1 MRKLTMITAS
11 LLLAT
16 LLLPINII
24 NSASAVEITMWTM
37 EEQPDRL
44 ARQEQIA
51 QDFNDATGHTVNIV
65 AVTEKDIATRATAAF
80 AAGELPDVLNH
91 TVQHLLPFAEAGILD
106 ASAADEVVNELGRN
120 TFASGPL
127 NMAKSDG
134 EIVSV
139 PTDGWTQLVVYRS
152 DLFEKEGL
160 NPPRTFDDVKK
171 AIKKLHNPP
180 SMYGFVAATKI
191 DETYMMQLIEHISLA
206 AGYSPVNAD
215 GSVNEDT
222 RKLKEVL
229 KFYKNIADASP
240 EGDLFWKQSRE
251 LYLGGQA
258 AMIIWSPSLLDE
270 LGGLRDSAPVT
281 INDDPTTKELA
292 KDTGF
297 VTVFSG
303 PGNRDGAAYADVRY
317 LGITADAD
325 TEVAAE
331 FVKFVVSEGYGD
343 WLGMA
348 PEGKFPVRRGNSA
361 GDTSYERLWASLD
374 VGVDRKEPLANI
386 YPKKVIDDIVA
397 GLSVGDRWGVADG
410 QLATASKMVNARV
423 MSQVIR
429 KYIDGEISL
438 DDAAAEIIAKH
449 KAL

>member
-1 MRKLTMITAS
+1 MKKLTSVGAG
-11 LLLAT
+11 LLLSAT
-16 LLLPINII
+16 MIS
-24 NSASAVEITMWTM
+24 SAMAAEITMWTM
-37 EEQPDRL
+37 EEQPDRM
-44 ARQEQIA
+44 AKQQQIA
-51 QDFNDATGHTVNIV
+51 DNFKAATGHTVNIV

-80 AAGELPDVLNH
+80 AAGDLPDILNH
-91 TVQHLLPFAEAGILD
+91 TVQHLLPFAEAGMLD
-106 ASAADEVVNELGRN
+106 AGAATEVIDDLGPN
-120 TFASGPL
+120 TFAAGPL
-127 NMAKSDG
+127 NMAMSEG

-152 DLFEKEGL
+152 DLFEAAGL
-160 NPPRTFDDVKK
+160 NPPKSFADIEA
-171 AIKKLHNPP
+171 AIAALHNPP
-180 SMYGFVAATKI
+180 SIYGFVAATKI

-215 GSVNEDT
+215 GSVNED
-222 RKLKEVL
+222 KEALKNVL
-229 KFYKNIADASP
+229 SFYKTIADASP
-240 EGDLFWKQSRE
+240 DGDLYWKQSRE

-281 INDDPTTKELA
+281 INDDPTSKALA
-292 KDTGF
+292 QDTGF
-297 VTVFSG
+297 VTVFAG
-303 PGNRDGAAYADVRY
+303 PGNDAGAAYADVRY

-325 TEVAAE
+325 TAVASD
-331 FVKFVVSEGYGD
+331 FVKFVVSGGYGE
-343 WLGMA
+343 WLSMA
-348 PEGKFPVRRGNSA
+348 PEGKFPVRKGQFGGNK
-361 GDTSYERLWASLD
+361 DYEKLWASLD

-386 YPKKVIDDIVA
+386 YPQKVIDDIVA

-410 QLATASKMVNARV
+410 QLATASKMVNARI

-438 DDAAAEIIAKH
+438 DDAAAEIVAKH

>member
-1 MRKLTMITAS
+1 MKKLTLFSIGLM
-11 LLLAT
+11 L
-16 LLLPINII
+16 
-24 NSASAVEITMWTM
+24 SASVATGAFADTITMWTM

-44 ARQEQIA
+44 ERQEKIA
-51 QDFNDATGHTVNIV
+51 DAFEAATGHSVRIV
-65 AVTEKDIATRATAAF
+65 PVTEKDIQTRTTAAF
-80 AAGELPDVLNH
+80 AAGDLPDVLNH
-91 TVQHLLPFAEAGILD
+91 TVQHLLPFASAGILD
-106 ASAADEVVNELGRN
+106 TAAADEVVNDLGKGS
-120 TFASGPL
+120 FASGAVK
-127 NMAKSDG
+127 MATSEG

-139 PTDGWTQLVVYRS
+139 PTDGWTQLVVYRA
-152 DLFEKEGL
+152 DLFEEAGL
-160 NPPRTFDDVKK
+160 NPPRTFADIEA
-171 AIKKLHNPP
+171 AIKALHNPP
-180 SMYGFVAATKI
+180 ELYGFVAATKI

-215 GSVNEDT
+215 GSINEDT
-222 RKLKEVL
+222 GKLKEVL
-229 KFYKNIADASP
+229 SFYKTIADASP

-251 LYLGGQA
+251 LYLGGKA

-292 KDTGF
+292 RNTGF

-303 PGNRDGAAYADVRY
+303 PGNRDGAAYADIRY
-317 LGITADAD
+317 LGITRDANTD
-325 TEVAAE
+325 VASE
-331 FVKFVVSEGYGD
+331 FVKFVVSDGYGD

-348 PEGKFPVRRGNSA
+348 PEGKFPVRRGPSA
-361 GDTSYERLWASLD
+361 GSTEYEELWSGLPT
-374 VGVDRKEPLANI
+374 GVDRKEPLGDI
-386 YPKKVIDDIVA
+386 YPDAVISDIVA

-410 QLATASKMVNARV
+410 QLEKASQIVNSRV

-438 DDAAAEIIAKH
+438 DQAADEIVVKH